1 MATTDTAS
9 AKKYAAIAE
18 VAASEAKSYADLATK
33 SEDFSRQA
41 KESAE
46 SSRDFSIASEESAAA
61 ALESENNAKLS
72 EESAA
77 VSAQNAQNIADAN
90 TYYITPSDPDG
101 TIAGL
106 AGTPNGK
113 SFRVGQG
120 AGNGFKTYINK
131 DGVALE
137 ISTSLG
143 ASDLA
148 VHIIHDDNNNIDI
161 SCDSEGKPV
170 AVHDEF
176 GGANIV
182 GVDGSIQ
189 ENLES
194 LDKNKGP
201 YLNLLSD
208 ADNAAYG
215 SIDEYGHLHLPG
227 MPTSTQDMLNTH
239 QSKIQNIIKNRRVL
253 DVRDCGFNPTTG
265 ENSLYSIQRAIN
277 YLSGEGGG
285 VVYLPEGKFP
295 LSSFILPRTNVSI
308 IGAGADK
315 TVLLPYKAAAAIRYL
330 GNQNSYLQ
338 NIIMSDF
345 TIDGENQT
353 LNPSQG
359 FLPEIKGTFIQYW
372 KDVVMDKLKF
382 LNTGATSI
390 GNDMPFNCSIM
401 RCYVENFGRL
411 APNSSSAGIWERPLG
426 SSGIGL
432 GTGAL
437 DDEPI
442 YVAFNTVKTGANFGL
457 FFEPQAG
464 GAARGAIAVGN
475 ILEGGYAGLADCGI
489 DGLQAVS
496 NQMRLNKYGILRYP
510 GTNASGKPGR
520 RGQFIGNIV
529 ESNTSHG
536 IYSYMQTAKND
547 PLVGGNIFSNNQI
560 RSNGEDGINFR
571 YENPSVQVANETV
584 ESNHMTENGRH
595 GIHVESAALVLNTD
609 ITNNKI
615 WNNGKAVAG
624 NAIHSVVPMTMC
636 SITLNKIRDTQS
648 IKTQQFPVNISGNLT
663 DVDISFNH
671 CVGNAQNS
679 LNLTGTQ
686 TRVTTNLNAGI

>member
-1 MATTDTAS
+1 MANSYLNIPVPTPTQDPVPS
-9 AKKYAAIAE
+9 AKIQDHVFAGAKLDEWATSSEETYTDRLGVKHLTNVGLVANLSPLGKTYTLEQAVAAISSGEIPNDAYFFVWSDNPDYIAE
-18 VAASEAKSYADLATK
+18 KYQNIGGVATPTGEYIINGGSL
-33 SEDFSRQA
+33 
-41 KESAE
+41 
-46 SSRDFSIASEESAAA
+46 IASDDNGNLI
-61 ALESENNAKLS
+61 ALDDVDSKRVFVVDDFGGVNVTGL
-72 EESAA
+72 
-77 VSAQNAQNIADAN
+77 
-90 TYYITPSDPDG
+90 DG
-101 TIAGL
+101 TVQERID
-106 AGTPNGK
+106 T
-113 SFRVGQG
+113 
-120 AGNGFKTYINK
+120 
-131 DGVALE
+131 
-137 ISTSLG
+137 IS
-143 ASDLA
+143 
-148 VHIIHDDNNNIDI
+148 
-161 SCDSEGKPV
+161 
-170 AVHDEF
+170 
-176 GGANIV
+176 ANR
-182 GVDGSIQ
+182 
-189 ENLES
+189 
-194 LDKNKGP
+194 GP
-201 YLNLLSD
+201 YLNLLTD

-215 SIDEYGHLHLPG
+215 SIDEYGHLHLPD
-227 MPTSTQDMLNTH
+227 MPASIQDMLNAH

-253 DVRDCGFNPTTG
+253 DVRDCGFNPATG
-265 ENSLYSIQRAIN
+265 ENSVYAIQRAIN

-285 VVYLPEGKFP
+285 VVYLPEGKYP
-295 LSSFILPRTNVSI
+295 LSSFILPRSNVSI

-315 TVLLPYKAAAAIRYL
+315 SILLPYKAAAAIRYL
-330 GNQNSYLQ
+330 GSQDNYLQ
-338 NIIMSDF
+338 NMVMSDF

-353 LNPSQG
+353 LNPTQG
-359 FLPEIKGTFIQYW
+359 FIPEIKGTFIQYW
-372 KDVVMDKLKF
+372 KDVVMDRLKF

-411 APNSSSAGIWERPLG
+411 APNAASAGIWERPLG

-464 GAARGAIAVGN
+464 GAARGAVAIGN

-489 DGLQAVS
+489 DGLQAIS

-536 IYSYMQTAKND
+536 VYSYMQTAKND

-560 RSNGEDGINFR
+560 RSNGEDGVNFR
-571 YENPSVQVANETV
+571 YENPSVQVSNETV
-584 ESNHMTENGRH
+584 DNNHISENGRH
-595 GIHVESAALVLNTD
+595 GIHVENGALVLNTD

-615 WNNGKAVAG
+615 WNNGKVVLG

-636 SITLNKIRDTQS
+636 SITSNKIRDTQS
-648 IKTQQFPVNISGNLT
+648 AKTQQYPVNISSNLT

>member
-1 MATTDTAS
+1 MTTPTSKPIPSEDVRDLKFNS
-9 AKKYAAIAE
+9 GKIDEVVNSNEEKYTDRFGVERYTLEGIRNNISPLGKTYTLAQANAAITSGEIPNDAYFFVWSDNPDYIAE
-18 VAASEAKSYADLATK
+18 KYQNVNGVATPAGQYIISGGSL
-33 SEDFSRQA
+33 
-41 KESAE
+41 
-46 SSRDFSIASEESAAA
+46 IASDGNGNLV
-61 ALESENNAKLS
+61 ALDDVDSKRVFVVDDFGGVN
-72 EESAA
+72 
-77 VSAQNAQNIADAN
+77 
-90 TYYITPSDPDG
+90 
-101 TIAGL
+101 IAGL
-106 AGTPNGK
+106 DGT
-113 SFRVGQG
+113 
-120 AGNGFKTYINK
+120 
-131 DGVALE
+131 L
-137 ISTSLG
+137 
-143 ASDLA
+143 
-148 VHIIHDDNNNIDI
+148 
-161 SCDSEGKPV
+161 
-170 AVHDEF
+170 
-176 GGANIV
+176 
-182 GVDGSIQ
+182 Q
-189 ENLES
+189 ENAETIS
-194 LDKNKGP
+194 VNKGP
-201 YLNLLSD
+201 YLNLLTD

-215 SIDEYGHLHLPG
+215 SIDEYGHLHLPD
-227 MPTSTQDMLNTH
+227 MQSSIQDMLKSH
-239 QSKIQNIIKNRRVL
+239 QAKIENVIKNRKVL
-253 DVRDCGFNPTTG
+253 DVRDCGFNPSTG
-265 ENSLYSIQRAIN
+265 ENSLYAIQRAIN
-277 YLSGEGGG
+277 YLSGAGGG
-285 VVYLPEGKFP
+285 VVYLPKGKYP
-295 LSSFILPRTNVSI
+295 LSSFILPRSNVSL

-330 GNQNSYLQ
+330 GNPSSYLQ
-338 NIIMSDF
+338 NMIMSDF

-401 RCYVENFGRL
+401 RCCVENFGRL
-411 APNSSSAGIWERPLG
+411 APNASSAGIWERPLG

-442 YVAFNTVKTGANFGL
+442 YVAFNTVKNGANFGL

-464 GAARGAIAVGN
+464 GAARGAVAIGN

-489 DGLQAVS
+489 DGLQAIS

-536 IYSYMQTAKND
+536 VYSYMQTAKND
-547 PLVGGNIFSNNQI
+547 PLIGGNIFSNNQV
-560 RSNGEDGINFR
+560 RSNGEDGFNFR
-571 YENPSVQVANETV
+571 YENPSVQVANETIDG
-584 ESNHMTENGRH
+584 NHISENGRH
-595 GIHVESAALVLNTD
+595 GVHIESGALVLNMD
-609 ITNNKI
+609 ISNNKI
-615 WNNGKAVAG
+615 WNNGKVVAG

-648 IKTQQFPVNISGNLT
+648 TKTQQFTVNISGDLT

-686 TRVTTNLNAGI
+686 TRVTTNFNAGI

>member
-1 MATTDTAS
+1 MTTPTSKPIPSEDVRDLKFNS
-9 AKKYAAIAE
+9 GKIDEVVNSSKEKYTDRFGVERFTLEGIRNNISPLGKTYTLAQANAAIASGE
-18 VAASEAKSYADLATK
+18 IPNEAYFFVWSDNPDYIAEKYQNVNGVATPAGQYIISGGSL
-33 SEDFSRQA
+33 
-41 KESAE
+41 
-46 SSRDFSIASEESAAA
+46 IASDGNGNLV
-61 ALESENNAKLS
+61 ALDDVDSKR
-72 EESAA
+72 
-77 VSAQNAQNIADAN
+77 VFVVDDFGGVNI
-90 TYYITPSDPDG
+90 SGLDG
-101 TIAGL
+101 TL
-106 AGTPNGK
+106 
-113 SFRVGQG
+113 
-120 AGNGFKTYINK
+120 
-131 DGVALE
+131 
-137 ISTSLG
+137 
-143 ASDLA
+143 
-148 VHIIHDDNNNIDI
+148 
-161 SCDSEGKPV
+161 
-170 AVHDEF
+170 
-176 GGANIV
+176 
-182 GVDGSIQ
+182 Q
-189 ENLES
+189 ENAETIS
-194 LDKNKGP
+194 ANKGP
-201 YLNLLSD
+201 YLNLLTD

-215 SIDEYGHLHLPG
+215 SIDEYGHLHLPD
-227 MPTSTQDMLNTH
+227 MQSSIQDMLKSH
-239 QSKIQNIIKNRRVL
+239 QTKIENVIKNRKVL
-253 DVRDCGFNPTTG
+253 DVRDCGFNPSTG
-265 ENSLYSIQRAIN
+265 ENSLYAIQRAIN
-277 YLSGEGGG
+277 YLSGAGGG
-285 VVYLPEGKFP
+285 VVYLPEGKYP
-295 LSSFILPRTNVSI
+295 LSSFILPRSNVSI

-330 GNQNSYLQ
+330 GNPSSYLQ
-338 NIIMSDF
+338 NMIMSDF

-372 KDVVMDKLKF
+372 KDIVMDKLKF

-411 APNSSSAGIWERPLG
+411 APNASSAGIWERPLG

-464 GAARGAIAVGN
+464 GAARGAVAIGN

-489 DGLQAVS
+489 DGLQAIS

-547 PLVGGNIFSNNQI
+547 PLVGGNIFSNNQV
-560 RSNGEDGINFR
+560 RSNGEDGFNFR
-571 YENPSVQVANETV
+571 YENPSVQVANETIDG
-584 ESNHMTENGRH
+584 NHISENGRH
-595 GIHVESAALVLNTD
+595 GVHIESGSLVLNMD
-609 ITNNKI
+609 ISNNKI

-648 IKTQQFPVNISGNLT
+648 TKTQQFTINISGDLT

-679 LNLTGTQ
+679 LNLTGAQ
-686 TRVTTNLNAGI
+686 TRVTTNFNAGI